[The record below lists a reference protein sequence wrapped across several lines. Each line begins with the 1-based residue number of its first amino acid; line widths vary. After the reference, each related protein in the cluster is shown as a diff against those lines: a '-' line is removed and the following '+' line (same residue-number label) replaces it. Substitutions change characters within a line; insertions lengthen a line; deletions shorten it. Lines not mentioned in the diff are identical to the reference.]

1 MSDSYVSHLQG
12 ECDDLRQQLAAA
24 EARAEMAG
32 AYRDRAVAAEKRA
45 EAFAE
50 AFKRLYRKARR
61 DCLVVMA
68 SDDEVVDAEW
78 DAETEAAIRAA
89 GGEGK

>member
-24 EARAEMAG
+24 EARAERLEG
-32 AYRDRAVAAEKRA
+32 AYRAEREWHWQKV
-45 EAFAE
+45 
-50 AFKRLYRKARR
+50 KHMYN
-61 DCLVVMA
+61 
-68 SDDEVVDAEW
+68 DDGRQFDEN
-78 DAETEAAIRAA
+78 TEAAIRAA